1 MNELNN
7 IFSNYIDQG
16 FYPGIQWQ
24 ININNETFSGKV
36 GFNNIKD
43 KTPIKE
49 NTIYRIWSMTKPIVA
64 VAAMQLIEEKKIN
77 FNDPI
82 TKFLPEFSNL
92 KVLKNQKGNI
102 DDLRM

>member
-49 NTIYRIWSMTKPIVA
+49 NTIYRIFFVC
-64 VAAMQLIEEKKIN
+64 
-77 FNDPI
+77 
-82 TKFLPEFSNL
+82 
-92 KVLKNQKGNI
+92 KN
-102 DDLRM
+102 

>member
-24 ININNETFSGKV
+24 VNVNSETFSGKV

-64 VAAMQLIEEKKIN
+64 VAAMQLIEEKKN
-77 FNDPI
+77 
-82 TKFLPEFSNL
+82 
-92 KVLKNQKGNI
+92 
-102 DDLRM
+102 